1 MKVGDLV
8 RLKRYPTSMSAVV
21 ISILNGNGYLDMLRA
36 DGVVCFAHE
45 SSLEIIN
52 ESWRSS

>member
-21 ISILNGNGYLDMLRA
+21 VSILNGNGYLDMLRA
-36 DGVVCFAHE
+36 DGVVCLDHE
-45 SSLEIIN
+45 SSLEVIS
-52 ESWRSS
+52 ESR